1 MLMKLIIVR
10 HAEPDYSIDSLTE
23 KGWREAKLL
32 SERLSKLDVAA
43 FYCSPLG
50 RAKDTA
56 SFTLEKMNRSAKTL
70 SWLRE
75 FPAKVKINGE
85 TKGAWDRL
93 PDEWTD
99 NVDFYIPDK
108 WIKTPIM
115 QSGNVERKYKQVCRG
130 VDKLLAKHGYVH
142 DGNVFKVENSN
153 HDTVVLFCHFGVECV
168 ILSHIFGCSPMVLWH
183 NFVALPSSVTTLITE
198 ERKQG
203 TAVFRTQQF
212 GDISHLYTAG
222 EEPSFAARF
231 CECFDDD
238 TRH

>member
-23 KGWREAKLL
+23 KGWREAQLL

-75 FPAKVKINGE
+75 FSAKVKINGE